1 MYCFQERSKKLD
13 SWFADWWLDMAYL
26 EYRDRLPVWSSP
38 GFAYPVTKFA
48 NEAEQLKYAAK
59 IVAGALDYKNL
70 LDKQLL
76 PPGKDKSS

>member
-1 MYCFQERSKKLD
+1 MD

-38 GFAYPVTKFA
+38 GFAYPVTNFA
-48 NEAEQLKYAAK
+48 NETGQLKYAAK
-59 IVAGALDYKNL
+59 IVTGALDYKDL

-76 PPGKDKSS
+76 APGIDNNC